1 MNIEIEFTK
10 ELPIEQIEQFEDRVV
25 YNVALG
31 TREETKGLR
40 AYPYLSGELE
50 RTEIAE
56 PIMGSNGE
64 YSLLAGVDYA
74 ITVWKYGNN
83 TKWTNPSTEPQ
94 WYATVLNKHKE
105 TIVSEAVAKALK
117 EI

>member
-1 MNIEIEFTK
+1 MNIEIEIVK
-10 ELPIEQIEQFEDRVV
+10 GLPTEQLEEFADKTV
-25 YNVALG
+25 YNIALG

-56 PIMGSNGE
+56 PIMGSNKE

-74 ITVWKYGNN
+74 KQVWNYGSN
-83 TKWTNPSTEPQ
+83 TKWTNKSTEPQ
-94 WYATVLNKHKE
+94 WYYNVFKKHKE
-105 TIVSEAVAKALK
+105 VIVSEAVARALK
-117 EI
+117 EL